1 MGEKM
6 EKEWLF
12 DDEHKMFRETVK
24 RWVATELAPHAD
36 EWEEKGEFPLDI
48 YQKAGELGFF
58 GGGFPENYGGVGG
71 DFRYHTVFT
80 EELALCKSGGV
91 AAGLG
96 LHGFVALPAVNAFGT
111 EEQKEKYLAPG
122 IRGEK
127 IGALAVT
134 EPDAGSDVGGIK
146 TRAIREGDE
155 YVINGSKMFITNG
168 VRADF
173 HIVAC
178 KSDSEKGHRGIS
190 QILVDKGTEGFVIS
204 RKLDKLGW
212 RASDTAQLSFDEVRV
227 PVSNLLGQENHGFYQ
242 IMHGFQTE
250 RLIMATGSVAA
261 AQHCFD
267 ITLKYAKERQTFGR
281 PIGTFQV
288 NRHKFADMLTWIE
301 AARRLTYHAVW
312 LHINDLDCDKEV
324 AMCKIFA
331 CEMAVKV
338 ADMCIQIHGGYGY
351 MMEYEVQRIWRD
363 QRIQPIGG
371 GTSEIQKEIIGKLIG
386 L

>member
-1 MGEKM
+1 M
-6 EKEWLF
+6 EREWLF
-12 DDEHKMFRETVK
+12 DDEHRMFRESAR
-24 RWVATELAPHAD
+24 RWVAAELAPHAD
-36 EWEEKGEFPLDI
+36 EWEEAGEFPLEI
-48 YQKAGELGFF
+48 YKKAGDLGFF
-58 GGGFPENYGGVGG
+58 GGGFPEEYGGVGG
-71 DFRYHTVFT
+71 DFRYHVVLS
-80 EELALCKSGGV
+80 EELALSKSGGV
-91 AAGLG
+91 SAGLG
-96 LHGFVALPAVNAFGT
+96 LHGFVALPAVNSFGNN
-111 EEQKEKYLAPG
+111 EQKAQWLAPG

-134 EPDAGSDVGGIK
+134 EPNAGSDVGGLQTK
-146 TRAIREGDE
+146 AVRQGDE
-155 YVINGSKMFITNG
+155 YVINGSKTFITNG

-173 HIVAC
+173 YVVAC
-178 KSDSEKGHRGIS
+178 KTALEKKHQGIS
-190 QILVDKGTEGFVIS
+190 QIIVDKGTPGFTVS

-212 RASDTAQLSFDEVRV
+212 RASDTGELSFDEVRV
-227 PVSNLLGQENHGFYQ
+227 PSSNLLGRENDGFYQ

-250 RLIMATGSVAA
+250 RLVMAVGSVAA
-261 AQHCFD
+261 AQYCVD
-267 ITLKYAKERQTFGR
+267 ITLQYAKERQAFGK

-312 LHINDLDCDKEV
+312 LYINGLECAKEV
-324 AMCKIFA
+324 AMCKIYA
-331 CEMAVKV
+331 CDTAVKI

>member
-1 MGEKM
+1 M
-6 EKEWLF
+6 EREWLF
-12 DDEHKMFRETVK
+12 DEEHRMFRDSAK
-24 RWVATELAPHAD
+24 RWVAAELAPHAD
-36 EWEEKGEFPLDI
+36 EWEEKGEFPVEI

-58 GGGFPENYGGVGG
+58 GGGFPEKYGGVGG
-71 DFRYHTVFT
+71 DFRYKVVFA
-80 EELALCKSGGV
+80 EELARCKSGGV

-96 LHGFVALPAVNAFGT
+96 LHDFVALPALDAFAND
-111 EEQKEKYLAPG
+111 EQKERYLVPG

-134 EPDAGSDVGGIK
+134 EPNAGSDVAGIQTK
-146 TRAIREGDE
+146 AVRQGDE
-155 YVINGSKMFITNG
+155 FVINGSKMFITNG
-168 VRADF
+168 ARADF
-173 HIVAC
+173 YIVAC
-178 KSDSEKGHRGIS
+178 KTHPEKGHGGIS
-190 QILVDKGTEGFVIS
+190 QILVDKGIPGFTVS

-212 RASDTAQLSFDEVRV
+212 RTSDTAELSFEEMRV
-227 PVSNLLGQENHGFYQ
+227 PVSNLMGTEDNGFYQ
-242 IMHGFQTE
+242 IMQGFQTE
-250 RLIMATGSVAA
+250 RLAMAVGSVAA
-261 AQHCFD
+261 AQYCFD
-267 ITLKYAKERQTFGR
+267 ITLQYAKERQQFGS

-301 AARRLTYHAVW
+301 SARRLTYHTVW
-312 LHINDLDCDKEV
+312 LLVNDFECAKEI
-324 AMCKIFA
+324 AMCKICA

-371 GTSEIQKEIIGKLIG
+371 GTSEIQKEIIGKLLG